1 MSMNLQSISSLNQEL
16 CEKIVSYISKVLM
29 FFIIILFANNKL
41 YPCLISIIEVIC
53 NLFYIV
59 YLLILHK
66 LNYEVQ
72 IEDIN
77 KFIEW
82 FYSSIKIMIKFILLW
97 IISIIMTFFIA
108 LKKI

>member
-1 MSMNLQSISSLNQEL
+1 MSINLQSISSLNQEL

-29 FFIIILFANNKL
+29 FFVIILFANNKL
-41 YPCLISIIEVIC
+41 YPCLINIIEVIC
-53 NLFYIV
+53 ELFYII

-72 IEDIN
+72 VEDIN

-82 FYSSIKIMIKFILLW
+82 LYSSMKVMIKFILLW
-97 IISIIMTFFIA
+97 IISIMMTFFIA